1 MQSGRDWGPRLD
13 GVLHNAGLLGDV
25 CPMSEQNPQ
34 VWQDVMQVNVNA
46 TFMLTQ
52 APVSYTHLEG
62 DRKHKQVAVD
72 GYRTRYPGGVHCW
85 MHSERRS
92 DTQFGWHRRI
102 HILSHER
109 YMGQDVFYVPENT

>member
-1 MQSGRDWGPRLD
+1 MSQESRGWWNRDGGAR
-13 GVLHNAGLLGDV
+13 
-25 CPMSEQNPQ
+25 SE
-34 VWQDVMQVNVNA
+34 W
-46 TFMLTQ
+46 T
-52 APVSYTHLEG
+52 YEG